1 MEACTGRTTS
11 SCRFSARS
19 TARSARW
26 FAVAD
31 GEAPGRAVPALEVLW
46 ARRRALRLLLLNR
59 KVEAAKKV
67 VDFRRWRDGNGALYL
82 CAAPPSG
89 PKRARP

>member
-1 MEACTGRTTS
+1 MYGTNHQFLSILREVDSQIGALEL
-11 SCRFSARS
+11 
-19 TARSARW
+19 
-26 FAVAD
+26 AVAD